1 MFDLVYFLRG
11 RLTILP
17 NFQKNAKAG
26 LNSRVLPCP
35 PTGARTWEGG
45 AMPLLNPHSPER
57 AEREYLDS
65 VLSHLAKARAALD
78 IAFENIASNATKD
91 QLRTA
96 DIELTAVI
104 NSLIPHVLTKSDLEH
119 LQMRENRRAQ
129 ENFRVQQLNAQ
140 ELRVFELLA
149 EGMSNK
155 EIAETINLSQNTVR
169 NYVSM
174 ILDKL
179 GLSNRTEIA
188 LVSQRRSDE
197 F

>member
-1 MFDLVYFLRG
+1 
-11 RLTILP
+11 
-17 NFQKNAKAG
+17 
-26 LNSRVLPCP
+26 
-35 PTGARTWEGG
+35 
-45 AMPLLNPHSPER
+45 MPLLNPHSPER

-78 IAFENIASNATKD
+78 IAFEHVASNATKD

-104 NSLIPHVLTKSDLEH
+104 NSLIPHVLTQSDLEH
-119 LQMRENRRAQ
+119 LQIRENRRAQ
-129 ENFRVQQLNAQ
+129 ENFRVGLLNAQ
-140 ELRVFELLA
+140 ELRIFELLA

-179 GLSNRTEIA
+179 GLTNRTEIA

-197 F
+197 L

>member
-1 MFDLVYFLRG
+1 
-11 RLTILP
+11 
-17 NFQKNAKAG
+17 
-26 LNSRVLPCP
+26 
-35 PTGARTWEGG
+35 
-45 AMPLLNPHSPER
+45 MPLLNPHSPER

-78 IAFENIASNATKD
+78 IAFEHVASNASKD

-104 NSLIPHVLTKSDLEH
+104 NSLIPHVLTQSDLEH
-119 LQMRENRRAQ
+119 LQIRENRRAQ
-129 ENFRVQQLNAQ
+129 ENFRVGLLNAQ

-197 F
+197 L